1 MNEQFW
7 ALMTTSAG
15 SIAAIIA
22 LLFLVPEKFTGVR
35 HANFAMIS
43 SKREKLNALLCE
55 ERLNVVRAVE
65 LELAFWDA
73 FGFEM
78 DARLIRFVFDR
89 RNALQHTRYLRKCQ
103 LMVRISD
110 DGLSLVPS
118 KPSRR
123 SFRFQAV
130 VTFLLGFAPLLMI
143 AGLASI
149 LKKFIPI
156 ELLVIISCC
165 AFIWLPVAMW
175 ISDGF
180 ESAHLLTVQ
189 GQKHYPLDENFTAI
203 T

>member
-1 MNEQFW
+1 MTEQFW
-7 ALMTTSAG
+7 SLVTTSVG
-15 SIAAIIA
+15 SVAAIIT

-43 SKREKLNALLCE
+43 RKREKLNAILCE
-55 ERLNVVRAVE
+55 ERLKVVRAVE

-130 VTFLLGFAPLLMI
+130 VAFLLGFTPLLVI
-143 AGLASI
+143 VGFASI
-149 LKKFIPI
+149 LKKFFPI
-156 ELLVIISCC
+156 EVLVVISCC
-165 AFIWLPVAMW
+165 AFICLPAAMW
-175 ISDGF
+175 ISDGL
-180 ESAHLLTVQ
+180 ESAHRLTVQ
-189 GQKHYPLDENFTAI
+189 GQKHYPLDEDFAVT